1 MATDKKK
8 RYTMGEE
15 IFNSISHGV
24 SALGAVVGCSVMVT
38 LAACFGNG
46 KAILSSLVFGL
57 ALIVMYTMSTLYH
70 AFPFEK
76 VKKIFRIF
84 DHSSI
89 PLLIAGSYTPFCIIA
104 LKGNIKGIIVVAV
117 VWLCALVSILLNVIN
132 LDKFEKLNLALYI
145 FMGWA
150 ALFALKDIAIALP
163 KNGFILLAAGGI
175 AYTVGI
181 LFYKMTKIPYMHS
194 VWHLFVTLG
203 SVFHYLCV
211 IIYVLPM
218 TY

>member
-1 MATDKKK
+1 MTEKSKK
-8 RYTMGEE
+8 RYTVGEE

-38 LAACFGNG
+38 LAGCFGDV
-46 KAILSSLVFGL
+46 KAVVSSLIVGL
-57 ALIVMYTMSTLYH
+57 SLIVMYTMSTLYH

-76 VKKIFRIF
+76 VKKVFRVF

-89 PLLIAGSYTPFCIIA
+89 PLLIAGSYTPFCIVA
-104 LKGNIKGIIVVAV
+104 LNGNTKGIVVISV
-117 VWLCALVSILLNVIN
+117 VWRCALLAILLNIIN
-132 LDKFEKLNLALYI
+132 LDKFEKLNLVLYV

-150 ALFALKDIAIALP
+150 AIFALKDIINALP
-163 KNGFILLAAGGI
+163 KAGFILLAAGGLS
-175 AYTVGI
+175 YTAGI
-181 LFYKMTKIPYMHS
+181 IFYKMTKVKYMHS

-203 SVFHYLCV
+203 SVLHYLCV
-211 IIYVLPM
+211 VIYVLPM

>member
-1 MATDKKK
+1 MASENKN
-8 RYTMGEE
+8 RYSVGEE
-15 IFNSISHGV
+15 IFNSVSHGV

-38 LAACFGNG
+38 LAACFGDI
-46 KAILSSLVFGL
+46 KAVVSSLIFGL
-57 ALIVMYTMSTLYH
+57 SLIVMYTMSTLYH

-89 PLLIAGSYTPFCIIA
+89 PLLIAGSYTPFCIIV
-104 LKGNIKGIIVVAV
+104 LDGNIKGIVVAAA
-117 VWLCALVSILLNVIN
+117 VWRCAILSILLNVIN
-132 LDKFEKLNLALYI
+132 LDRFEKLNLALYVL
-145 FMGWA
+145 MGWA
-150 ALFALKDIAIALP
+150 ALFALKDIVLALP
-163 KNGFILLAAGGI
+163 QMGFLLLAGGGV

-181 LFYKMTKIPYMHS
+181 VFYKMTKVKYMHS

-203 SVFHYLCV
+203 SLRHFLCV
-211 IIYVLPM
+211 VIYVLPM